1 MGLQAQTYN
10 RTGGI
15 VHTTTLAVAAAFAA
29 LAVGAAPAHASAE
42 KQDGPVSLT
51 VIGEGLVI
59 GKTVTTYASPGG
71 EGQVQAYYIVVSPD
85 GKAKRINS
93 EVTQPGAKGSGVYRD
108 SYGPTGGFLDGTR
121 ICAGWWDP
129 TGRVSISGYPCVTIH
144 K

>member
-1 MGLQAQTYN
+1 M
-10 RTGGI
+10 RTARLAATAI
-15 VHTTTLAVAAAFAA
+15 TTAA
-29 LAVGAAPAHASAE
+29 LTATFAICTAE
-42 KQDGPVSLT
+42 ANADKQDGPVSLT
-51 VIGEGLVI
+51 VMGTGLVV

-71 EGQVQAYYIVVSPD
+71 EGQVQAYYIIVGPD
-85 GKAKRINS
+85 GQAKRINS
-93 EVTQPGAKGSGVYRD
+93 EVTQPGAKSSGVYRD

>member
-1 MGLQAQTYN
+1 M
-10 RTGGI
+10 RTARLTATAI
-15 VHTTTLAVAAAFAA
+15 TTAAFTAAFAIGTA
-29 LAVGAAPAHASAE
+29 DANAD

-51 VIGEGLVI
+51 VMGTGLVV

-71 EGQVQAYYIVVSPD
+71 EGQVQAYYIIVGPD
-85 GKAKRINS
+85 GQAKRINS